1 MSTPAYSDRIEAAR
15 HWLAGADFILIG
27 AGAGLSAAAGLN
39 YQDPALFRKW
49 YPEFAGLGL
58 NTIWEAIVAY
68 WAPDDMN
75 RRRFWAFWAY
85 HIQKIRYDAP
95 PGTAYLNLARLL
107 LGKPYFVITTNV
119 DAQFAKAGFRP
130 ELMFTPQG
138 DYGKLQCATPCNDVL
153 HDNRDLVR
161 KLIANMDHA
170 QLLVSET
177 DIPRCPA
184 CGGYLER
191 NLRRDDHFVESS
203 YRLGDLAY
211 QEFVKHSV
219 NGKLLILEVGVGFN
233 TPGIIRWPFERL
245 TFCSPQAS
253 LIRVNLGD
261 ASVPPEIAERSI
273 SFNENADWV
282 IHDLLR
288 LS

>member
-1 MSTPAYSDRIEAAR
+1 MKQAKTWTKATRKNGHPIPKLWIRASKTYYAQLAMFDPSKGKNVTHKVCLKTTKLSVAEEQLEKMLGDRTQGKLKVR
-15 HWLAGADFILIG
+15 DHGPLFKDFL
-27 AGAGLSAAAGLN
+27 
-39 YQDPALFRKW
+39 P
-49 YPEFAGLGL
+49 
-58 NTIWEAIVAY
+58 
-68 WAPDDMN
+68 
-75 RRRFWAFWAY
+75 
-85 HIQKIRYDAP
+85 
-95 PGTAYLNLARLL
+95 
-107 LGKPYFVITTNV
+107 
-119 DAQFAKAGFRP
+119 QFAKAGFRP
-130 ELMFTPQG
+130 ELIFTPQG
-138 DYGKLQCATPCNDVL
+138 DYGKFQCATPCNDVL

-191 NLRRDDHFVESS
+191 NLRRDDHFVESPYS
-203 YRLGDLAY
+203 LGDVAY